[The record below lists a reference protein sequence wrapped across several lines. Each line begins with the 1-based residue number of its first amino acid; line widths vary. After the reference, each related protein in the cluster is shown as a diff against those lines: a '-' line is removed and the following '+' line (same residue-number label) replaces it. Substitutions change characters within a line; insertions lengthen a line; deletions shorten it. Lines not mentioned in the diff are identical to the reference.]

1 MYGGT
6 GLGLAIC
13 HRLAELMNGAL
24 SVVSTLGHGSTF
36 SFTVDLPIADV
47 ATQTSFKLAHAHAPQ
62 NQVSAQHDI
71 APLANHGEVINI
83 LIVDDHPVNRMLLKQ
98 QLHLLGVQVEVAVDG
113 NEALQR
119 YQAQAFDLI
128 ITDCHMPEMDGYELT
143 FRIREQERAMASRR
157 LPIIAWTANVLVEEE
172 EHCRAAGMDDL
183 LTKPTELTD
192 LRAMLLR
199 WLIRAG
205 VLSNET

>member
-1 MYGGT
+1 
-6 GLGLAIC
+6 
-13 HRLAELMNGAL
+13 
-24 SVVSTLGHGSTF
+24 
-36 SFTVDLPIADV
+36 
-47 ATQTSFKLAHAHAPQ
+47 
-62 NQVSAQHDI
+62 
-71 APLANHGEVINI
+71 
-83 LIVDDHPVNRMLLKQ
+83 
-98 QLHLLGVQVEVAVDG
+98 VQVEVAVDG